1 MTGAPS
7 LRPPSIAL
15 RGLREA
21 FRRPE
26 GPASNGRSGSKPW
39 IERAGQVGGP
49 DAGNRHASPEQQDP
63 EPIRHDDSR
72 FLAGSSGHSLFFA
85 LPQEKGLMLLDLH
98 RIDADQYVHDFDSIH
113 LRLLRFFRRPRR
125 KSICERGVNWAEAW
139 RKTTCRLVYGG
150 GTKGIMG
157 AVALGTSEAG
167 GRILGIIPRFLIG
180 KETSGPVQIPNLELV
195 LTDDMH
201 VRKHKMFEESDAF
214 VALPGGIG
222 TLEEVIEIMT
232 WAQLGQHSKPI
243 VFANI
248 GGFWDPVLAL
258 LDHMKQEGFLHSLQR
273 VRPLVV
279 DQADQIVPAIL
290 EAAAAEEPE
299 AGDRQVID
307 RL

>member
-1 MTGAPS
+1 LTFTTSTPTNMSMT
-7 LRPPSIAL
+7 SIRSICVYCGSSDG
-15 RGLREA
+15 RGETYLQAGREL
-21 FRRPE
+21 
-26 GPASNGRSGSKPW
+26 GRS
-39 IERAGQVGGP
+39 
-49 DAGNRHASPEQQDP
+49 
-63 EPIRHDDSR
+63 
-72 FLAGSSGHSLFFA
+72 LA
-85 LPQEKGLMLLDLH
+85 ENDL
-98 RIDADQYVHDFDSIH
+98 
-113 LRLLRFFRRPRR
+113 
-125 KSICERGVNWAEAW
+125 
-139 RKTTCRLVYGG
+139 RLVYGG

-157 AVALGTSEAG
+157 AVALGTSAAG
-167 GRILGIIPRFLIG
+167 GKILGIIPRFLIG

-195 LTDDMH
+195 LTEDMH

-279 DQADQIVPAIL
+279 DQADEIVPAIL
-290 EAAAAEEPE
+290 EAAAAESPVE
-299 AGDRQVID
+299 GDRQVID

>member
-1 MTGAPS
+1 MTTLTP
-7 LRPPSIAL
+7 
-15 RGLREA
+15 
-21 FRRPE
+21 
-26 GPASNGRSGSKPW
+26 
-39 IERAGQVGGP
+39 
-49 DAGNRHASPEQQDP
+49 
-63 EPIRHDDSR
+63 
-72 FLAGSSGHSLFFA
+72 
-85 LPQEKGLMLLDLH
+85 
-98 RIDADQYVHDFDSIH
+98 RI
-113 LRLLRFFRRPRR
+113 
-125 KSICERGVNWAEAW
+125 KSICVYCGSQPGRNPAYKAAAQTLGRAMAEAGID
-139 RKTTCRLVYGG
+139 LVYGG

-157 AVALGTSEAG
+157 AVALGTSAAG
-167 GRILGIIPRFLIG
+167 GKILGIIPRFLIG

-195 LTDDMH
+195 LTEDMH

-279 DQADQIVPAIL
+279 DQADEIVPAIL
-290 EAAAAEEPE
+290 EAAAAESPVE
-299 AGDRQVID
+299 GDRQVID

>member
-1 MTGAPS
+1 MTSIRSICVYCGSSDGRGETYLQAGRELGRS
-7 LRPPSIAL
+7 L
-15 RGLREA
+15 
-21 FRRPE
+21 
-26 GPASNGRSGSKPW
+26 ASN
-39 IERAGQVGGP
+39 
-49 DAGNRHASPEQQDP
+49 
-63 EPIRHDDSR
+63 
-72 FLAGSSGHSLFFA
+72 
-85 LPQEKGLMLLDLH
+85 DL
-98 RIDADQYVHDFDSIH
+98 
-113 LRLLRFFRRPRR
+113 
-125 KSICERGVNWAEAW
+125 
-139 RKTTCRLVYGG
+139 RLVYGG

-167 GRILGIIPRFLIG
+167 GRILGIIPRFLVG

-201 VRKHKMFEESDAF
+201 VRKHTMFEESDAF

-232 WAQLGQHSKPI
+232 WAQLGRHSKPI

-279 DQADQIVPAIL
+279 EQADEIVPAIL
-290 EAAAAEEPE
+290 EAAAAEMPE
-299 AGDRQVID
+299 EGDRQVIE

>member
-1 MTGAPS
+1 MTCTTS
-7 LRPPSIAL
+7 TQTNMLMTSIRSICVYCGSSDG
-15 RGLREA
+15 RGETYLQAGREL
-21 FRRPE
+21 
-26 GPASNGRSGSKPW
+26 GRS
-39 IERAGQVGGP
+39 
-49 DAGNRHASPEQQDP
+49 
-63 EPIRHDDSR
+63 
-72 FLAGSSGHSLFFA
+72 LAKNNL
-85 LPQEKGLMLLDLH
+85 
-98 RIDADQYVHDFDSIH
+98 
-113 LRLLRFFRRPRR
+113 
-125 KSICERGVNWAEAW
+125 
-139 RKTTCRLVYGG
+139 RLVYGG

-167 GRILGIIPRFLIG
+167 GNILGIIPRFLIG
-180 KETSGPVQIPNLELV
+180 KETSGPVQIANLELV

-279 DQADQIVPAIL
+279 DQADEIVPAIL
-290 EAAAAEEPE
+290 EAAAAESPE
-299 AGDRQVID
+299 EGDRQVIE

>member
-1 MTGAPS
+1 MNSIRSICVYCGSSDGRGETYLQAGRE
-7 LRPPSIAL
+7 LGRSIAENKL
-15 RGLREA
+15 
-21 FRRPE
+21 
-26 GPASNGRSGSKPW
+26 
-39 IERAGQVGGP
+39 
-49 DAGNRHASPEQQDP
+49 
-63 EPIRHDDSR
+63 
-72 FLAGSSGHSLFFA
+72 
-85 LPQEKGLMLLDLH
+85 
-98 RIDADQYVHDFDSIH
+98 
-113 LRLLRFFRRPRR
+113 
-125 KSICERGVNWAEAW
+125 
-139 RKTTCRLVYGG
+139 RLVYGG

-157 AVALGTSEAG
+157 AVAFGTSEAG
-167 GRILGIIPRFLIG
+167 GKILGIIPRFLIS

-195 LTDDMH
+195 LTEDMH
-201 VRKHKMFEESDAF
+201 VRKHKMFEASDAF

-279 DQADQIVPAIL
+279 DQADEIVPAIL
-290 EAAAAEEPE
+290 EAAAAEAPE
-299 AGDRQVID
+299 EGDRQVID